1 MSKLTSKTEGQQPLS
16 TVHLNVPS
24 SLKNRWVH
32 ASQRRGLKLTDYL
45 TDMIARAEAM
55 NVYPIPDA
63 TASQYHGAGWAL
75 VAIAGGQVVAIRY
88 LRDVAEAIAE
98 QIEEAGGAHA
108 SFFVKQWLQTDAA
121 APVVRELQAL
131 GQVSVG
137 MCSAWEFCEL

>member
-1 MSKLTSKTEGQQPLS
+1 M
-16 TVHLNVPS
+16 NVARRV
-24 SLKNRWVH
+24 KARWVN
-32 ASQRRGLKLTDYL
+32 ASQQRGMKLTDYL

-63 TASQYHGAGWAL
+63 TSSQYHGAGWAL
-75 VAIAGGQVVAIRY
+75 AVIAGGQVVAIRY

-121 APVVRELQAL
+121 APVGRELQAL